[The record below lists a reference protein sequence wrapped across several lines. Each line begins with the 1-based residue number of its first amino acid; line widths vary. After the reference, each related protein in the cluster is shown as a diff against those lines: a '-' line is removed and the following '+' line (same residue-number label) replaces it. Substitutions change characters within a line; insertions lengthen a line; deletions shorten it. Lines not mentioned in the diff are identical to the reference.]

1 MPSKNSENVSPQAQ
15 GAAETSGKKP
25 IYAGLAEGG
34 HCTELPVLTT
44 PQADYH
50 GRRRRCRKCR
60 GRGRPVIE
68 RSKQPAAVPHRAP
81 RERSPASGRPALIA
95 SASGKDCTLG
105 DGVRPHTRD
114 PLRRVRASFPRFLAL
129 GGDDSVKVGERG
141 VVLKGA
147 CVEDQLDLVGAHC
160 ERALLLTNCFFVSKL
175 ALDYAH
181 LPMIMLDGS
190 RVPGIMGDR

>member
-1 MPSKNSENVSPQAQ
+1 
-15 GAAETSGKKP
+15 
-25 IYAGLAEGG
+25 
-34 HCTELPVLTT
+34 
-44 PQADYH
+44 
-50 GRRRRCRKCR
+50 
-60 GRGRPVIE
+60 
-68 RSKQPAAVPHRAP
+68 
-81 RERSPASGRPALIA
+81 
-95 SASGKDCTLG
+95 
-105 DGVRPHTRD
+105 
-114 PLRRVRASFPRFLAL
+114 VRASFLRFLAL

-147 CVEDQLDLVGAHC
+147 YVEDQLDLVGAHC